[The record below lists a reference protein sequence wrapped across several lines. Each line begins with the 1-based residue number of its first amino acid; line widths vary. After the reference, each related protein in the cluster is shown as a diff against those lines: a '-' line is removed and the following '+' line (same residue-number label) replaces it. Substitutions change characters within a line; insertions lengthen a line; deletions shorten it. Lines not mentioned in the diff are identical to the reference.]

1 MCRVQKGQLESF
13 TQPPRQAA
21 GNPQQTHARA
31 ERHTPQAEERSR
43 NSASSRTDSSSGAA
57 LVPGQPEVEPERG
70 LILAKTGRALLAA
83 PAGVTP
89 RRLRNRS
96 GERRRKE
103 QRPSRKAGA
112 GPPLVGS
119 PAASVS

>member
-1 MCRVQKGQLESF
+1 LESF

-83 PAGVTP
+83 PAGVTRVVCVTDQASAEEKSDAHREKP
-89 RRLRNRS
+89 VQDLRWW
-96 GERRRKE
+96 
-103 QRPSRKAGA
+103 
-112 GPPLVGS
+112 
-119 PAASVS
+119 AALQHR